1 MNNKLIFGQYYDTDS
16 VIHKL
21 DPRVKIIGVLLLFI
35 SLFFINNIFVLS
47 GLTLLLLI
55 LIIITKT
62 PIHKFFKSIST
73 MSFIMIFTFIMQIL
87 TYQNDASYICTLDFN
102 LTVLNLI
109 VIVISLVLWIMFS
122 KYIKYFKT
130 TLFIVLLLALFLL
143 QYYVNI
149 TPLIIPYSITL
160 TKIGILEGAFFVVRL
175 IDFLFLSSLL
185 TLTTKPTQ
193 INCGLDKLLKPLAK
207 TGLNTGAFAMIISVT
222 LRFIPTLIAEAGKI
236 LKAQASRGADFD
248 DVNLM
253 TKVFQA
259 VSLVIPLFVITY
271 KKSVDLTYAM
281 EARGYVE
288 RKERSSLYEL
298 KYNAID
304 YASLCFIWILFIG
317 SIVSVFIL

>member
-87 TYQNDASYICTLDFN
+87 TYQSDASYICTLDFN

-130 TLFIVLLLALFLL
+130 TLFIVLLIALFLL

-149 TPLIIPYSITL
+149 TPLIVPYSIII
-160 TKIGILEGAFFVVRL
+160 TKTGVLEGAFFVVRL

-207 TGLNTGAFAMIISVT
+207 TG
-222 LRFIPTLIAEAGKI
+222 
-236 LKAQASRGADFD
+236 
-248 DVNLM
+248 
-253 TKVFQA
+253 
-259 VSLVIPLFVITY
+259 
-271 KKSVDLTYAM
+271 
-281 EARGYVE
+281 
-288 RKERSSLYEL
+288 
-298 KYNAID
+298 
-304 YASLCFIWILFIG
+304 
-317 SIVSVFIL
+317 